1 MEPFISRLIT
11 FLFLLLL
18 QAASDITR
26 QCLIVGGRVD
36 VPIAVE
42 GVTHVHPADK
52 SVSYVRVRLVLLRR
66 CDGEISTSV
75 RVWLLHLTA
84 LFNEYRKILK
94 ASICIKNL
102 LLTLSRA
109 IDLSNGEILAQI
121 FLIFLIS

>member
-42 GVTHVHPADK
+42 GVTHVQPAEK

-66 CDGEISTSV
+66 YDEEISTRM
-75 RVWLLHLTA
+75 RVCLLHLTA
-84 LFNEYRKILK
+84 L
-94 ASICIKNL
+94 ICRRIER
-102 LLTLSRA
+102 S
-109 IDLSNGEILAQI
+109 G
-121 FLIFLIS
+121 